1 MRSATHGV
9 VIGPALARLTG
20 TPMKRIT
27 PPPPKKLLLLVDDV
41 ATNLHVLSS
50 ALRNDY
56 RIKTATH
63 GKAAL
68 ELARREDRPDLILL
82 DVMMPGMSGHEVML
96 ALRDDER
103 TQDIPVIFVTADT
116 SEESELHGLELGACD
131 FLTKPVNVPV
141 MKARVRNLLRQR
153 QLQQMLAL
161 NELKLRAMLDSSM
174 QFIGL
179 LDIDGCMLHVNRQVH
194 DLLGLPLEALM
205 GQPFW
210 ETGLW
215 TPSPTHQAEVRDAI
229 TQAALGVSSRFETVH
244 TRPDGTEMTLD
255 FSLRPVLG
263 ADGEVAFL
271 LPEATDVT
279 EHKRAEENIRRLAN
293 YDPLTSLPNR
303 TLFGDRVSQ
312 AIRQADRTKEPL
324 ALMFLDLDRFKHIND
339 TLGHDYGDK
348 LLIEVG
354 RRLGQAVRLQ
364 DTVSRLGGDE
374 FVLLLPNT
382 PAGGAMVVAEKL
394 IASICEPCTIGNHEL
409 SVTPSIGIAMFPGDG
424 REFESLSKS
433 ADVAMYRAKREGR
446 NTYRFFT
453 QEMQERSARQI
464 QLEAMLRHAIK
475 RDELALHY
483 QPQIDIATG
492 ECVGVEALLRWKN
505 PELGSISPAEF
516 IPMAEETGLIL
527 PIGEWVL
534 RTATRQMRSWI
545 DAGSPVKRVAVN
557 LSAVQLRQK
566 ELPGVI
572 EQCLTEAS
580 LPAEHLELELTES
593 AAFSHPELAYAML
606 AQLRTRGFKLSI
618 DDFGTG
624 YSSLSYLRRIQI
636 DKLKIDQSFVRDL
649 GKDPEDETLVNAI
662 ISMAR
667 SLRLKTIAEGVETRE
682 QLDYLRE
689 QGCDE
694 VQGYFYSKP
703 LPAAELDL
711 WLSERSYAVEI
722 N

>member
-1 MRSATHGV
+1 MK
-9 VIGPALARLTG
+9 RLT
-20 TPMKRIT
+20 
-27 PPPPKKLLLLVDDV
+27 PPTPKKLLLLVDDV
-41 ATNLHVLSS
+41 PANLHVLSS

-56 RIKTATH
+56 RIKTATS

-68 ELARREDRPDLILL
+68 DIARREDRPDLVLL

-103 TQDIPVIFVTADT
+103 TREMPVIFVTADK
-116 SEESELHGLELGACD
+116 SDESELHGLELGACD

-141 MKARVRNLLRQR
+141 MKTRVRNLLRQR
-153 QLQQMLAL
+153 HLQQMLEL

-179 LDIDGCMLHVNRQVH
+179 LDIDGNVLHLNRQVH
-194 DLLGLPLEALM
+194 DLLGLSLEALM
-205 GQPFW
+205 GEPFW
-210 ETGLW
+210 ETSLW
-215 TPSPTHQAEVRDAI
+215 SHSPALQADVRHAI

-244 TRPDGTEMTLD
+244 LHSNGTEMTLD
-255 FSLRPVLG
+255 FSLRPVVG

-279 EHKRAEENIRRLAN
+279 QHKRAEENIRRLAN

-312 AIRQADRTKEPL
+312 AIRQAERTREPL

-339 TLGHDYGDK
+339 TLGHDCGDK

-354 RRLGQAVRLQ
+354 QRLAAVVRQQ

-394 IASICEPCTIGNHEL
+394 IASICEPCVIGNHEL
-409 SVTPSIGIAMFPGDG
+409 SVTPSIGIAMYPGDG
-424 REFESLSKS
+424 KEFESLSKS

-464 QLEAMLRHAIK
+464 QLEAALRHAIK

-492 ECVGVEALLRWKN
+492 DCVGVEALLRWRTA
-505 PELGSISPAEF
+505 ELGSVSPAEF
-516 IPMAEETGLIL
+516 IPLAEETGLIL
-527 PIGEWVL
+527 QIGEWVL
-534 RTATRQMRSWI
+534 RAATAQMRRWL
-545 DAGSPVKRVAVN
+545 DDGSSIKLVAVN

-566 ELPGVI
+566 DLPDLI
-572 EQCLTEAS
+572 DRCLADVG
-580 LPAEHLELELTES
+580 LPPEHLELELTES
-593 AAFSHPELAYAML
+593 AAFSHPELAFAML
-606 AQLRTRGFKLSI
+606 AQLRARGLKLSI

-667 SLRLKTIAEGVETRE
+667 SLKLTTIAEGVETLE
-682 QLDYLRE
+682 QLTYLQA
-689 QGCDE
+689 QGCNE
-694 VQGYFYSKP
+694 VQGYYFSRP
-703 LPAAELDL
+703 QPAADL
-711 WLSERSYAVEI
+711 EVWLGQRMVEI
-722 N
+722 DIG